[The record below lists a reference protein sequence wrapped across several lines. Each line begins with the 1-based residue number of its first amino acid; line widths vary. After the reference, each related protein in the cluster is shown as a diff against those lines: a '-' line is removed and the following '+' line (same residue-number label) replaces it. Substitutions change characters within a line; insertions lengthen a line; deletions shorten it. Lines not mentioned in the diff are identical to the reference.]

1 VDSGRRCFLDHQAE
15 LGEQTRRLAQQVRA
29 LETSV
34 AGARDV
40 LEFCPANLRIQ
51 QHSTYDKSIVKL
63 KKQIG
68 KDLIKCFLFLSV

>member
-40 LEFCPANLRIQ
+40 LGELCPAKLRCGIQ
-51 QHSTYDKSIVKL
+51 AHNTDDNSIVKL

-68 KDLIKCFLFLSV
+68 TNIFI